1 MTETF
6 WGMAGAD
13 WALFGGAM
21 AAVLGGIGSAIG
33 ITIASSTVSGIVTEE
48 GSKFG
53 KLLPIAAMPGT
64 QGIYGFITAVL
75 VLVFF
80 GIFGGDVTLEGA
92 AGFVFGTDVNLK
104 NQTVPEY
111 VESQLS
117 IEEILDEL
125 IAPLGIP
132 AVANVPVGHGKH
144 MATMPLGATVRLD
157 AGAKTLEVTEAAVV

>member
-1 MTETF
+1 VTDAF

-13 WALFGGAM
+13 WALFGGAT

-33 ITIASSTVSGIVTEE
+33 ITIASSVVSGIVTED

-80 GIFGGDVTLEGA
+80 GIFGGDVSLEGA
-92 AGFVFGTDVNLK
+92 AGFKVFLACQPVAWLCLFTAIYQGRTGAAAAGIVARR
-104 NQTVPEY
+104 
-111 VESQLS
+111 
-117 IEEILDEL
+117 DE
-125 IAPLGIP
+125 
-132 AVANVPVGHGKH
+132 
-144 MATMPLGATVRLD
+144 D
-157 AGAKTLEVTEAAVV
+157 AGKALIFPALVETYAVLSLIVTILMMLGLQNAYA